1 MHDFDDVD
9 PGLFG
14 LPATQPAYDGFAA
27 GVRWGEGGAA
37 AVLDLKSEV
46 DGDPLGDMQAMLSQ
60 MTKELRERFQ
70 RFQSQ
75 RRSAEQI
82 AAEAADEAERKL
94 GQADAK
100 AAIEAVSLIV
110 RTLEKIDSLQRT
122 IMSER
127 RDAEERQGEVADI
140 DALIAEFDRRVEA
153 KARAYLEKWK
163 AEHGTCAERTEGG
176 AVSGSGADGKN
187 GP

>member
-14 LPATQPAYDGFAA
+14 LPATRPVYDGFVA
-27 GVRWGEGGAA
+27 GARWCDDGAA
-37 AVLDLKSEV
+37 AVLDLKSEA
-46 DGDPLGDMQAMLSQ
+46 DGDPLADMQMMLSQ

-75 RRSAEQI
+75 RRAAEQS
-82 AAEAADEAERKL
+82 ADEAVDEAERKL

-127 RDAEERQGEVADI
+127 RDAEEREGAVADT

-153 KARAYLEKWK
+153 KAQAYLAKWK
-163 AEHGTCAERTEGG
+163 AEHENCAGRMEDV